1 MHLVG
6 GRASLELIA
15 DEGAASGTAL
25 YFTAMPFDHIT
36 LLVDD
41 GEAVLHELNIRTLR
55 AVSGSAKVT
64 T

>member
-25 YFTAMPFDHIT
+25 YFTAMTFDRIT

-41 GEAVLHELNIRTLR
+41 GESVLHELNIRTLR